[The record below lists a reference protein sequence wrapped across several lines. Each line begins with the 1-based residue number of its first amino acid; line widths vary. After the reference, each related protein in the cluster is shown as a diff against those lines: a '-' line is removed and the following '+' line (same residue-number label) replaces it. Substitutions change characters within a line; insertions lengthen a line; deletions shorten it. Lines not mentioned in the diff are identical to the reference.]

1 MGNFFENI
9 IIDNFKVF
17 KHSEKIELAPINILT
32 GKNNSGKSSLMQLM
46 QLIKLSIDNH
56 NMEVLP
62 FSELDGLQSFDD
74 FKTYDYNKD
83 EITIEIPFD
92 VEWFEKTESFSL
104 KLKYANSKIKK
115 LDGIL
120 KEYVVFDHEGD
131 IISSWSKNDV
141 IADDGT
147 PLLERKLF
155 INFDKINGWK
165 SVFYNKKI
173 NELKK
178 LQLYTVGYAIES
190 GDDSKKDKSL
200 GDLFPSLSD
209 EQPVLNSMYF
219 IKRLKPKCFDED
231 GCYIGGAYPFGVED
245 TSYEEFDLHNSE
257 SEYLGYVMNE
267 ELFDFVE
274 AKNRKRNFNE
284 GTSFNRVYDYST
296 FESINESKLIFNYN
310 NFDGS
315 DLTKEQIE
323 KLIKVESESFK
334 TLNTD
339 YFSIDNHS
347 SFDCIIDII
356 ANNNIIE
363 KLKNIG
369 NLRLIMSQHEIYGSF
384 SISKTKYG
392 EFIND
397 IYNTLLSVPRNF
409 LKTQEKLEE
418 SDADIQKKDIT
429 SFLKAIY
436 NNPFSDEIII
446 EFINKWLKG
455 FGYGDDYIIK
465 KEGNDLN
472 IFFNDSKNS
481 ISTYGK
487 GLQELI
493 YLIFKIALQA
503 RANNIQD
510 SIMLVVEPEA
520 HLHPNF
526 QSLLADMFVDA
537 SKRFKIKFIIESHS
551 EYLLKKLQYLTIK
564 GDVKHGEDISE
575 FNDKREFIEKQTYG
589 DVIINYFEKN
599 NKKNCTVVNQI
610 FIDKYGNLSDNLGE
624 GFTDHTPKL
633 MMDILRLKNK

>member
-9 IIDNFKVF
+9 TIDNFKVF
-17 KHSEKIELAPINILT
+17 KDSAKIELAPINILT

-83 EITIEIPFD
+83 EITIEIPFN

-120 KEYVVFDHEGD
+120 KEYVVFDHEDD

-141 IADDGT
+141 IDDDGT

-155 INFDKINGWK
+155 INFEKINGWK

-178 LQLYTVGYAIES
+178 LQSFIVGYATES
-190 GDDSKKDKSL
+190 GDDSKKDKSF

-209 EQPVLNSMYF
+209 EQVVINNMYF
-219 IKRLKPKCFDED
+219 RKRFNSKCFDED
-231 GCYIGGAYPFGVED
+231 GYYIGGSFTKPDKGVRMIVAED
-245 TSYEEFDLHNSE
+245 VSNSNESNLHESE

-274 AKNRKRNFNE
+274 ERNRKRNFNE

-339 YFSIDNHS
+339 YFSFDYQS
-347 SFDCIIDII
+347 SFDCIIDNI
-356 ANNNIIE
+356 ANIIIE

-409 LKTQEKLEE
+409 LKTKEKLEE

-429 SFLKAIY
+429 SFLKPIY
-436 NNPFSDEIII
+436 NNPFSDESRV
-446 EFINKWLKG
+446 EFINKWLKE
-455 FGYGDDYIIK
+455 FSYGDDYIIK
-465 KEGNDLN
+465 KEGNVLN
-472 IFFNDSKNS
+472 IFFNNGKDGITS
-481 ISTYGK
+481 YGK

-503 RANNIQD
+503 RENGNKD

-526 QSLLADMFVDA
+526 QSLLADMFTDA
-537 SKRFKIKFIIESHS
+537 SSRFKIKFIIESHS
-551 EYLLKKLQYLTIK
+551 EYLVKKLQYLTALGESEDGIK
-564 GDVKHGEDISE
+564 PGHV
-575 FNDKREFIEKQTYG
+575 Y
-589 DVIINYFEKN
+589 VNYFDNVKED
-599 NKKNCTVVNQI
+599 TSSVINQI
-610 FIDKYGNLSDNLGE
+610 TIDKYGNLSDELGE
-624 GFTDHTPKL
+624 GFVDHAPNL
-633 MMDILRLKNK
+633 MIDMLRLKNKNK